1 MKLTFNLG
9 LPTEITLETNPSPGG
24 VQVSI
29 TQGTAEADRFN
40 LTRAQAHAVGAGLK
54 AALASKTAALSVN
67 QLAWLR
73 CVSVAA
79 TGGPAALD
87 PNERPEEVKRLFRRA
102 EIRSAESAGLSVQEW
117 ARIRAQELRQAALGL
132 TRLAEYADEMERGG

>member
-29 TQGTAEADRFN
+29 TQGTAEADKFN

-54 AALASKTAALSVN
+54 AALASKTAALSEN
-67 QLAWLR
+67 QLTWLR
-73 CVSVAA
+73 RVSLTA
-79 TGGPAALD
+79 TGSYEALSPGAAPAD
-87 PNERPEEVKRLFRRA
+87 VRNVFRRIELA
-102 EIRSAESAGLSVQEW
+102 AAAASGLSAQEW
-117 ARIRAQELRQAALGL
+117 GRIRAQELRQAALGL